1 MLSMALPCTC
11 EGHDQEQREG
21 MLGAPLRATV
31 TNNDQTLIEK
41 DECEI
46 IMPNMLSSCAFSHL
60 RSQIKKLVVAFA
72 WWIVVK
78 EVKNSLHLL

>member
-1 MLSMALPCTC
+1 MI
-11 EGHDQEQREG
+11 
-21 MLGAPLRATV
+21 GAPLRATV

-41 DECEI
+41 DECAI
-46 IMPNMLSSCAFSHL
+46 IMLNMLSSCAFSHL

-78 EVKNSLHLL
+78 EVKKFFAFVVAALAVTPKEFH